1 MERQLM
7 ESWQHRPAVELP
19 GLPAPELLETPSI
32 DSTDRHDLHGLGSVQ
47 IARALAERARE
58 CVPAYRHFLDELAID
73 ADADFGILPTTDKA
87 NYLLPAEPDE
97 TLADNIDAVF
107 TYFRSSGSS
116 GRPFLWPQL
125 KDDYRWSSRRML
137 DFLETTYRIHERR
150 TLAVVGLALGSW
162 VGGDQYSWVL
172 KNVALE
178 TPYPFA
184 VISPGNRHEEII
196 DLINHQQHTVDQ
208 FLLVICP
215 SHIGH
220 LRLLA
225 EALGQPLPLN
235 RLRFLVVGEVFPEA
249 FRRNLLRRSRPE
261 SGDSFMISLYGSAD
275 TGSLAVESPASISL
289 RRLLE
294 DDPALAERFG
304 FRRPL
309 PHLFH
314 CTASD
319 AYIETVSGELCVTR
333 WQGIPLVRYNLH
345 DRARLLAWEPLRQE
359 VLQLADR
366 DRVDAADLNHLH
378 DAWALPDLIALTGRS
393 DDAILLGGTTIT
405 AAMLDDVMRRP
416 ALAELLTGAYRAA
429 APFEDDRQ
437 FLDLELELRP
447 GLVVDTK
454 QQETIGAEVVLGL
467 CQTNPEFASD
477 WEAVYRAGNDD
488 PSRRFLRFRTV
499 SWPSLS
505 DGDGQLTKR
514 PILSANP

>member
-1 MERQLM
+1 MVFFPISLSSE
-7 ESWQHRPAVELP
+7 
-19 GLPAPELLETPSI
+19 AP
-32 DSTDRHDLHGLGSVQ
+32 DRYDLHGLGSVQ
-47 IARALAERARE
+47 MARGLAERARE
-58 CVPAYRHFLDELAID
+58 SVPAYRRFLDRLGIEAE
-73 ADADFGILPTTDKA
+73 ADFGTLPTMDKA
-87 NYLLPAEPDE
+87 TYLLAAGPEE
-97 TLADNIDAVF
+97 IQADDMDTTF

-125 KDDYRWSSRRML
+125 RGDYRWSARRMR
-137 DFLETTYRIHERR
+137 DFLESTYRIHERR

-196 DLINHQQHTVDQ
+196 ELINHQQHSVDQ

-225 EALGQPLPLN
+225 ESLGQPLPLN
-235 RLRFLVVGEVFPEA
+235 RLRFLVVGEVFPES
-249 FRRNLLRRSRPE
+249 FRRSLLRRSGLATADPL
-261 SGDSFMISLYGSAD
+261 MISLYGSAD
-275 TGSLAVESPASISL
+275 TGALAVESPASIAL

-294 DDPALAERFG
+294 DDPALADRFG

-309 PHLFH
+309 PHFFH

-319 AYIETVSGELCVTR
+319 AYIETVDGELCVTR

-359 VLQLADR
+359 VLQSADHQ
-366 DRVDAADLNHLH
+366 RVDAADLHQLQ
-378 DAWALPDLIALTGRS
+378 DPSALPDLIALTGRS

-437 FLDLELELRP
+437 FLDLELELHENLIVDANLAG
-447 GLVVDTK
+447 GLA
-454 QQETIGAEVVLGL
+454 AEVVLGL
-467 CQTNPEFASD
+467 CQINPEFAND
-477 WEAVYRAGNDD
+477 WEAVYHSGIED
-488 PSRRFLRFRTV
+488 PSRNVLRLTTV
-499 SWPSLS
+499 AWPLLS
-505 DGDGQLTKR
+505 GGESQRTKR
-514 PILSANP
+514 FILPSRS

>member
-1 MERQLM
+1 
-7 ESWQHRPAVELP
+7 
-19 GLPAPELLETPSI
+19 
-32 DSTDRHDLHGLGSVQ
+32 
-47 IARALAERARE
+47 
-58 CVPAYRHFLDELAID
+58 
-73 ADADFGILPTTDKA
+73 
-87 NYLLPAEPDE
+87 
-97 TLADNIDAVF
+97 
-107 TYFRSSGSS
+107 
-116 GRPFLWPQL
+116 
-125 KDDYRWSSRRML
+125 ML

-249 FRRNLLRRSRPE
+249 FRRNLLRRSSPE

-345 DRARLLAWEPLRQE
+345 DRARLLAWKPLRQE